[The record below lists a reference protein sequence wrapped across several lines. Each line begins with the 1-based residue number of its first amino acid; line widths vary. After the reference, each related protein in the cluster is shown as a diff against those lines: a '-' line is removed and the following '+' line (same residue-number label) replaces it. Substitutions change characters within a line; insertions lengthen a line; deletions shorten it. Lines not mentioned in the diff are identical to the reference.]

1 MSRFG
6 RLAVRAFGL
15 APVMAIAAWPSMLPA
30 DPLGA
35 PARGEIEQQVKSRLA
50 QMSTGQG
57 QALLVEGNDA
67 QSRNEAI
74 PVSAGRRLT
83 LAAYSPITAGS
94 AQRLTAERCLT
105 QAIYYEAANEP
116 ERGKR
121 GVAQVVLNRM
131 RHTAYPNSVCGV
143 IYQGVN
149 ARVCQFSFTCDG
161 SLRRTPLKRQW
172 SESQRIARDALSGMQ
187 FADVGTATHYHANYV
202 VPRWAYTLQKLNV
215 IGTHI
220 FYRFPGRGG
229 SQNAFIA
236 RWSGSEHIPA
246 INWSRFAASVGS
258 GVDGSQDPTMADF
271 VPGLTVAPDKKDRHA
286 PNDVGGRIDTTK
298 QWRLAIPDPVT
309 AETTYKATLAHQAT
323 AARGKGPAVPASV
336 PLEARP
342 TARQPVSAALPLET
356 KSTAP
361 VKEPTP

>member
-1 MSRFG
+1 MSRLG

-30 DPLGA
+30 DPLGT
-35 PARGEIEQQVKSRLA
+35 PARGEIELQVKSRLA

-57 QALLVEGNDA
+57 QALLVEGVDA
-67 QSRNEAI
+67 QSRNQAI
-74 PVSAGRRLT
+74 PVSAGQRLT
-83 LAAYSPITAGS
+83 LSAYSPFAAGS
-94 AQRLTAERCLT
+94 AQHLTAERCLT

-143 IYQGVN
+143 VYEGVN

-161 SLRRTPLKRQW
+161 SLRRTPLQRQW

-202 VPRWAYTLQKLNV
+202 VPRWAYTLQKLDV

-229 SQNAFIA
+229 AQNAFVA
-236 RWSGSEHIPA
+236 RWSGSEYIPT
-246 INWSRFAASVGS
+246 INWSRFAASVVPGGEDS
-258 GVDGSQDPTMADF
+258 PDPMTEDL
-271 VPGLTVAPDKKDRHA
+271 VPGLTVSPDKKDRHA

-298 QWRLAIPDPVT
+298 QWRLAIPDPVN
-309 AETTYKATLAHQAT
+309 AGTTYKATLAHQAP
-323 AARGKGPAVPASV
+323 AAKAKGPAVPA
-336 PLEARP
+336 
-342 TARQPVSAALPLET
+342 TVSAAVPLQARPA
-356 KSTAP
+356 AP
-361 VKEPTP
+361 AKEPTP